1 MLDVKTIKS
10 AAYVASILRN
20 ISRYKFSKVKVIGH
34 KMACFLTTRSRS
46 VPSAM
51 DILFA
56 PYYIYKILRKDL
68 ISCKDVVVKQVKE
81 CVITTPAAMN
91 LDGEKKEAAKYHL
104 VVQPKSLN
112 DRLASKS
119 AAIRTDFFVA

>member
-1 MLDVKTIKS
+1 MN
-10 AAYVASILRN
+10 R
-20 ISRYKFSKVKVIGH
+20 
-34 KMACFLTTRSRS
+34 
-46 VPSAM
+46 
-51 DILFA
+51 LFA

-68 ISCKDVVVKQVKE
+68 ISLVKQVKE

-112 DRLASKS
+112 LVIQKSKAEKKKCS
-119 AAIRTDFFVA
+119 KTK

>member
-1 MLDVKTIKS
+1 
-10 AAYVASILRN
+10 
-20 ISRYKFSKVKVIGH
+20 
-34 KMACFLTTRSRS
+34 
-46 VPSAM
+46 M

-91 LDGEKKEAAKYHL
+91 LDGEKKEEAAKYHL
-104 VVQPKSLN
+104 VVQLKSLN
-112 DRLASKS
+112 LV
-119 AAIRTDFFVA
+119 I